1 MDIHKISVD
10 LGLESLGLGVV
21 RIVTPFTSMQCIS
34 IWSLF
39 EVGLQLVGPQ
49 PNCCQFTAKP
59 ENQAQKRQHWFF
71 SSALTVIIIYNINLT
86 AKVWR
91 IFHYEEN
98 YDTRCWCWWW
108 RWLRCAWWP
117 MLLLLQASAD
127 VAAVAPRT
135 QLMLLLHACKASAG
149 KTTIVAALSHLG
161 FRPWIQCFVLFVM

>member
-39 EVGLQLVGPQ
+39 EAGNSLDRNLTVANLRQNPKTRHKKGSVGFFLQHWQWLLFTTSIWQQKCKGFFIMKKIMIQDADAGDDDDYDALGDRCCCCCKLQL
-49 PNCCQFTAKP
+49 
-59 ENQAQKRQHWFF
+59 
-71 SSALTVIIIYNINLT
+71 
-86 AKVWR
+86 
-91 IFHYEEN
+91 
-98 YDTRCWCWWW
+98 
-108 RWLRCAWWP
+108 
-117 MLLLLQASAD
+117 ML
-127 VAAVAPRT
+127 
-135 QLMLLLHACKASAG
+135 LLLHACKASAG